1 MEVYKR
7 HRVVYSP
14 PNPVTPISDQERI
27 SPYNIDTPSDT
38 QVMGMKKNIKWGIIR

>member
-14 PNPVTPISDQERI
+14 PNPVTPINDQERI

-38 QVMGMKKNIKWGIIR
+38 QVMGMKKNIK

>member
-38 QVMGMKKNIKWGIIR
+38 SDGNEEKYQIGDY

>member
-14 PNPVTPISDQERI
+14 PNLVTPISDQERI
-27 SPYNIDTPSDT
+27 SPYNIDTLSDT
-38 QVMGMKKNIKWGIIR
+38 QVMGMKKNIK

>member
-14 PNPVTPISDQERI
+14 PNSVTPISDQERI

-38 QVMGMKKNIKWGIIR
+38 QVMGMKKNIK